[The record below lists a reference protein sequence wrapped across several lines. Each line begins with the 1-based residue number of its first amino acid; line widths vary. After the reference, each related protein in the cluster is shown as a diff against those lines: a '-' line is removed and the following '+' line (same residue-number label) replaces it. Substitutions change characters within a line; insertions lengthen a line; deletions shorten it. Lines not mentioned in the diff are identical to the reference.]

1 MVVLSVLKWIGI
13 VLGWL
18 VLGLLALVLL
28 ILLLVLFVPVRYRVG
43 LRTGEE
49 ERFSYG
55 IHVTWILH
63 AISVRKKLDE
73 DSIVIR
79 ILGIPV
85 SRMGGSAP
93 AGEKAASGEPPDE
106 EEEILPEP
114 AAETKPDPPDE
125 EEEILP
131 EPAAE
136 TKPEPAVEETTD
148 TGPEEEEPER
158 IPLISESEET
168 PKKGPISRIR
178 EKIDRMKSKIRER
191 IKKFGFLFF
200 RLSSIMDLVKDSS
213 VRNTVKKLLK
223 ETVRMVRYVGPK
235 KITGTLEFGTGDPA
249 STGLILGGVSLMRTA
264 HRKGVSI
271 TPNFEEKCLVGNCEL
286 RGRIRGVYFV
296 RMAIRIWFDKEV
308 RRLWKRYRRMNKQV
322 KKRQKEL
329 SL

>member
-93 AGEKAASGEPPDE
+93 AGEKAASGE
-106 EEEILPEP
+106 
-114 AAETKPDPPDE
+114 PPDE